1 MQFIKELKVQAYDKL
16 DTEGHKVDIHGWMSR
31 SFGDVVR
38 RSVAHLDRGSELVVV
53 EVGTWKGLS
62 ATKMAEVLKEEG
74 FTNFNIICIDTWLGA
89 PEFWTWGMKDPTR
102 GDSLKRVNG
111 YPTVFHTF
119 TKNVKAMGLEEYV
132 APLPLSSTQAA
143 DVLGHYKIAADLI
156 YIDASHE
163 YGPVTSDLESFYPLL
178 KKGCVMLGDDY
189 SAQWK
194 GVIKAVNEFAA
205 GREVDLRID
214 DVVWSLKKPV

>member
-1 MQFIKELKVQAYDKL
+1 VK
-16 DTEGHKVDIHGWMSR
+16 
-31 SFGDVVR
+31 
-38 RSVAHLDRGSELVVV
+38 RSVAHLDRASELVVV

-62 ATKMAEVLKEEG
+62 ATKMAEVLKSEG

-89 PEFWTWGMKDPTR
+89 PEFWTWGMKDSTR

-119 TKNVKAMGLEEYV
+119 TKNVKAMGYEDCI

-143 DVLGHYKIAADLI
+143 DVLRHYKIAAHLI

-163 YGPVTSDLESFYPLL
+163 YGPVTSDLGCFYPLL
-178 KKGCVMLGDDY
+178 KEGCVMLGDDY

-194 GVIKAVNEFAA
+194 GVIKAVDEFADL
-205 GREVDLRID
+205 RKIDLRID